1 MVMVRVLNFFC
12 FCCFWVL
19 FPSVIW
25 LLSISCYF
33 TLTDVWLFY
42 TVDVFVLKGNA
53 SLVLSHRGFWE
64 VLVCLYHVVPGCIC
78 DWICICICAATLRRV
93 WFTEGLWEVVESEAG
108 QRFPRLSENIH
119 SNLQIVATQC
129 SGWKK
134 GDVADFSL
142 FAAFFILNLTVI
154 MMIIASMTIKW
165 WYWRN
170 MTMTTRWPS
179 ENICLNLQMKWSVEP
194 GWPWIPLRKFVLSP
208 LAHSWAPPFSSSL

>member
-1 MVMVRVLNFFC
+1 MVWVLSFFFFC
-12 FCCFWVL
+12 WFWVL
-19 FPSVIW
+19 FHSVIW
-25 LLSISCYF
+25 LLSKSCYF

-53 SLVLSHRGFWE
+53 SGVRSHRGFWE
-64 VLVCLYHVVPGCIC
+64 VFVPCCSRCIC

-119 SNLQIVATQC
+119 SNLQIVATQW

-165 WYWRN
+165 WN

-208 LAHSWAPPFSSSL
+208 LYTPFSSSL

>member
-1 MVMVRVLNFFC
+1 MCLN
-12 FCCFWVL
+12 
-19 FPSVIW
+19 
-25 LLSISCYF
+25 
-33 TLTDVWLFY
+33 
-42 TVDVFVLKGNA
+42 
-53 SLVLSHRGFWE
+53 
-64 VLVCLYHVVPGCIC
+64 LYLYLRRAVYLYLRRYS
-78 DWICICICAATLRRV
+78 ARRV
-93 WFTEGLWEVVESEAG
+93 WFTEGLWEVVESEA
-108 QRFPRLSENIH
+108 REFPRLSENIH
-119 SNLQIVATQC
+119 SNLQIVATQW

-165 WYWRN
+165 WN

-208 LAHSWAPPFSSSL
+208 LAHS